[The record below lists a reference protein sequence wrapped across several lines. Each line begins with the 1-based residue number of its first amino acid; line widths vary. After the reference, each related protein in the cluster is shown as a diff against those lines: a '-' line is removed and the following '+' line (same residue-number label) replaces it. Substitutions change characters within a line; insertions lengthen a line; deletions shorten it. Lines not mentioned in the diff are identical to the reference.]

1 MARVALAQA
10 PFPLRGTGGKPLGA
24 AGWAARA
31 AANRA
36 SAAAAT
42 AAKEPRVGGT
52 IIATVR
58 VLSDALKL
66 ADAAAAMLG
75 GEEDS
80 NGHTTGQSRYAS
92 KTAAVAADAL
102 AILETDA
109 AAINELG
116 MMISVPEAVAQV
128 SAACVILSAGRGAPK
143 MTDDLSWAVTR
154 THLEHSSALLR
165 KLRRLDLAEIA
176 TNELVTYLERNYLES
191 KLFDPDRYIDPRFT
205 VAVRCF

>member
-1 MARVALAQA
+1 M
-10 PFPLRGTGGKPLGA
+10 RGTGGKPLGA

-42 AAKEPRVGGT
+42 AAKAPRVGGA

-66 ADAAAAMLG
+66 ADAAAATLG
-75 GEEDS
+75 GGEDCG
-80 NGHTTGQSRYAS
+80 NHTTSQSRYAS

-102 AILETDA
+102 AILETDM

-128 SAACVILSAGRGAPK
+128 SAACVVLSAGRGAPK

-154 THLEHSSALLR
+154 THLENSSALLR

-191 KLFDPDRYIDPRFT
+191 KLFDPDRYTHLYFI
-205 VAVRCF
+205 VAVGCF